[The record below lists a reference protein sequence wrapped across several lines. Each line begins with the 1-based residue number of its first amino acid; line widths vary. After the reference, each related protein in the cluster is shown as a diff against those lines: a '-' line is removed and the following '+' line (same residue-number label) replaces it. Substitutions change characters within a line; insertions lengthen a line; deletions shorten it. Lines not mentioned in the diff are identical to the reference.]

1 MTLSWTALLRL
12 KTHGLNMKILI
23 IEARY
28 YESISE
34 DLLQGAIAKLQASN
48 AEVVKVNVPGALEI
62 PHVISYAEKANSGYD
77 GYVALGCVIRGETTH
92 YDYVCSES
100 ARALMDLAV
109 DHQLAIGNGIITVE
123 NEAQAIARSKPDQK
137 DKGGFAASACLRM
150 IQLREE
156 LNNS

>member
-1 MTLSWTALLRL
+1 
-12 KTHGLNMKILI
+12 MKILV

-34 DLLQGAIAKLQASN
+34 DLLQGALAKLQAAD

-62 PHVISYAEKANSGYD
+62 PHIISYAEKAKAGFD

-92 YDYVCSES
+92 YDYVCEES

-150 IQLREE
+150 IQLRDE
-156 LNNS
+156 LNKPDFKELDLSGLNKK

>member
-1 MTLSWTALLRL
+1 
-12 KTHGLNMKILI
+12 MKILI

-109 DHQLAIGNGIITVE
+109 DYQLAIGNGIITVE